1 MIIYYLLRYQNVCY
15 WKNYKNFMNFK
26 IIIFLNSQNE
36 MILKKNNVLDYL
48 VLFIIKPIYFMNNY
62 LKKLKF

>member
-26 IIIFLNSQNE
+26 IIILLNSQNE

-48 VLFIIKPIYFMNNY
+48 VLFIIKPINFMNNY

>member
-1 MIIYYLLRYQNVCY
+1 MITYYLLRYQNVCY
-15 WKNYKNFMNFK
+15 LKNYKNFMNFK

-62 LKKLKF
+62 LKKLKC